1 MAGLSVALEAA
12 KRALFSQQTAV
23 NVTGHNIAN
32 VNTPGF
38 SRQRAVM
45 VTGLSLNVPGGRV
58 GTGVS
63 VATIER
69 VYDRFLAAQIS
80 AQVQGKGK
88 SEAEMQVLD
97 QVQAIFDET
106 SGGGLNQAFNDFW
119 NAWKMVATNPQGS
132 AERSALVAK
141 TTTLTQLFRD
151 IDSHLS
157 TLQTDINANMRGL
170 VDRANS
176 LTKEIA
182 GLNLAIQQVEVGGQ
196 QPANDLRD
204 RQQVLVDQL
213 SELLPVQVFS
223 QADGQIGL
231 QLPNGKPLISGTS
244 TWQLT
249 ANASGGSVQIQWVDA
264 SGAPVDIT
272 AQLSQGKLGGF
283 IHARDTLLT
292 DYRNKLDTLAAG
304 LINAVNSVHR
314 AGVGLTS
321 ATDLPLFMGSTA
333 GDITINPTIQQNS
346 DHLAAAVL
354 ESDGTYAVGD
364 NRNAL
369 AIAALQT
376 TPLNLG
382 GTWRTLDEYHG
393 MLLGQVGTDAQ
404 QAEQGLA
411 YQEAMLTQLTNRRD
425 SISGISID
433 EEMTNLIKFQ
443 QAYSAAARL
452 ITRVD
457 EMLRTVIEMA

>member
-1 MAGLSVALEAA
+1 
-12 KRALFSQQTAV
+12 
-23 NVTGHNIAN
+23 
-32 VNTPGF
+32 
-38 SRQRAVM
+38 
-45 VTGLSLNVPGGRV
+45 
-58 GTGVS
+58 
-63 VATIER
+63 
-69 VYDRFLAAQIS
+69 
-80 AQVQGKGK
+80 
-88 SEAEMQVLD
+88 
-97 QVQAIFDET
+97 
-106 SGGGLNQAFNDFW
+106 
-119 NAWKMVATNPQGS
+119 
-132 AERSALVAK
+132 
-141 TTTLTQLFRD
+141 
-151 IDSHLS
+151 
-157 TLQTDINANMRGL
+157 MRGL